1 MLEVR
6 SISKRLGSLE
16 LSDVSLTL
24 EQGQCFVLLGPSGVG
39 KTVFLEI
46 IAGLIR
52 PDSGSILWEGAD
64 ITATAPEKRRF
75 AMVYQDYALFPHLTV
90 GQNIGYGLRATPMDS
105 KKIDDRIEALA
116 EKLRIFHILKRRP
129 ETLSGGEQQ
138 RVALARALA
147 ARPRLLLL
155 DEPLS
160 ALDTN
165 TRQRLRKELAQIH
178 KDLNVPIIHV
188 THDPQEAMMLGDH
201 VGVMLGNRIRQIATP
216 DELFRKP
223 SDAGVAE
230 FLGLRNVLPVAK
242 VKDQR
247 CLVAGTWIHANA
259 AGDSTGHI
267 WIKPEEILLSGRPFH
282 SSARNQLVCKVIEWE
297 NRDSLLAVRLESGG
311 LALTALI
318 THASFEDLHI
328 EAGAELYATFK
339 SSSIHCF

>member
-1 MLEVR
+1 MFEVR

-24 EQGQCFVLLGPSGVG
+24 AQGECFVLLGPSGVG

-52 PDSGSILWEGAD
+52 PDSGSIFWDGVD
-64 ITATAPEKRRF
+64 ITKTPPEQRRF

-90 GQNIGYGLRATPMDS
+90 GQNIGYGLRATRTDQ
-105 KKIDDRIEALA
+105 KTIDGQIRSLA
-116 EKLRIFHILKRRP
+116 ERLQITDILNHQP
-129 ETLSGGEQQ
+129 GTLSGGEQQ

-147 ARPRLLLL
+147 AKPRLLLL

-188 THDPQEAMMLGDH
+188 THDPAEAMLLGDR
-201 VGVMLGNRIRQIATP
+201 VGVMLGNRIGQIATP
-216 DELFRKP
+216 GELFRKP

-230 FLGLRNVLPVAK
+230 FLGLQNVLK
-242 VKDQR
+242 VEKVDEKK
-247 CLVAGTWIHANA
+247 CLIDGTWIHANA
-259 AGDSTGHI
+259 AGDSTRHI
-267 WIKPEEILLSGRPFH
+267 WIKPEEILLSSQPFQ
-282 SSARNQLVCKVIEWE
+282 SSARNQLICKVIEWE
-297 NRDSLLAVRLESGG
+297 NRDALLGVQLVCGALT
-311 LALTALI
+311 LTALI

-328 EAGAELYATFK
+328 EAGRQLYATFK

>member
-46 IAGLIR
+46 IAGLIS

-64 ITATAPEKRRF
+64 ITATPPETRRF

-90 GQNIGYGLRATPMDS
+90 GQNIAYGLRGGRADPKD
-105 KKIDDRIEALA
+105 IDDRVRLLSET
-116 EKLRIFHILKRRP
+116 LRIPHILKRRP
-129 ETLSGGEQQ
+129 DTLSGGEQQ

-188 THDPQEAMMLGDH
+188 THDPQEAMMLGDR

-223 SDAGVAE
+223 SDADVAE
-230 FLGLRNVLPVAK
+230 FLGLWNVLPVAK

-247 CLVAGTWIHANA
+247 CLVGEIWIHAIA
-259 AGDSTGHI
+259 ADDSTRHI
-267 WIKPEEILLSGRPFH
+267 WIKPEEILLSSQPFQ
-282 SSARNQLVCKVIEWE
+282 SSARNQLICKVIEWE
-297 NRDSLLAVRLESGG
+297 NRDSLLAIRLRRGE

-318 THASFEDLHI
+318 TYASFEDLHV
-328 EAGAELYATFK
+328 EVGAELYATFK